1 VIVHRIHER
10 DEVPMRRFLL
20 IFVLACGGGSSSSSN
35 SSTNPT
41 LVVQATGAHSLAIAP
56 GGMLQL
62 VAYQRDADPY
72 GGGGLQPVSAA
83 WSSSNTAV
91 ATVDQN
97 GLVTAVADGTATITA
112 SAGGATGTATVT
124 VGTVPAATT
133 IEWNLGAETSPVT
146 TTVAAGTPVRWH
158 ASDTSHTVV
167 ADSTPPPDSVAVN
180 QGTTTAAQTITAK
193 GTYHYHCSIHPNMK
207 GTLAVQ

>member
-1 VIVHRIHER
+1 
-10 DEVPMRRFLL
+10 MRRFLL
-20 IFVLACGGGSSSSSN
+20 IFIVACGGGSSSSSN
-35 SSTNPT
+35 SSTPT
-41 LVVQATGAHSLAIAP
+41 LVVQATGAVSLAIAAP

-62 VAYQRDADPY
+62 GAYQRDADPY
-72 GGGGLQPVSAA
+72 GGGGLLPVSAA
-83 WSSSNTAV
+83 WSSSNISV

-97 GLVTAVADGTATITA
+97 GLVTAVANGTATITA

-124 VGTVPAATT
+124 VGTVLAATT

-146 TTVAAGTPVRWH
+146 TTVTAGTPVRWH

-167 ADSTPPPDSVAVN
+167 ADGTPPPDSVAVN
-180 QGTTTAAQTITAK
+180 QGTTTAAQTITVQ

-207 GTLAVQ
+207 GTLVVQ